1 MHIIIGLGNPGGKYR
16 DQRHNIGFAALDRL
30 AQNLDILV
38 DKKKRKA
45 LVGQGAFEG
54 QEILLAKPQ
63 TFMNRSGDSVGP
75 LARYTNT
82 PLDKILVIYDEM
94 DLPFGRIR
102 IRDGGGAG
110 GHNGMRSIISAV
122 GGSQFPRLRI
132 GIGRP
137 ETDGRTAI
145 DHVLGAFSKDEQ
157 DELDAVLDQVVS
169 ATKAILMKGI
179 SDAMNSYNVG

>member
-30 AQNLDILV
+30 ADTLDILIE
-38 DKKKRKA
+38 KKKRNA
-45 LVGQGAFEG
+45 LVGQGVFEG
-54 QEILLAKPQ
+54 HEILLAKPQ
-63 TFMNRSGDSVGP
+63 TYMNRSGESVGP

-102 IRDGGGAG
+102 IRDKGSAG
-110 GHNGMRSIISAV
+110 GHNGMRSIISAL
-122 GGSQFPRLRI
+122 GGAEFPRLRI

-145 DHVLGAFSKDEQ
+145 DHVLGGFNADEKAQ
-157 DELDAVLDQVVS
+157 LDVVLDQVIS
-169 ATKAILMKGI
+169 ATKIILTRGI
-179 SDAMNSYNVG
+179 SDAMNSYNVR